1 MLRLKN
7 LTAFSVVFCMLLSMF
22 GTAFAYNVPEDVAGT
37 VYEESAELLG
47 ALGIMVGDDDGEFR
61 PNDTI
66 IRSEFAKIAVHA
78 LGLEDVAETSKEAS
92 NFPDVVEGHWATGY
106 INVAANQGI
115 IVGDDVGTFRPDD
128 KITYAEA
135 VTILVRVLGHEP
147 SALTKGAF
155 PTGYLVVGN
164 EIGITKGVSASAGAE
179 INRGGVARMTY
190 NALTIKLME
199 RTGFGNDVSYEVVD
213 KTLLADK
220 LNVQKSNG
228 LVQANG
234 HTSLTGN
241 SSLKK
246 NEVNIGGEVYKLGD
260 TNADKLLG
268 HHVTFYYQEDDNSS
282 DKTLLVVRT
291 NEAKTDVITIG
302 AEDIVSVTT
311 DANSQTV
318 VKYWVD
324 KENDSEST
332 EDVLSATAKLIYNGK
347 SETFNTDKL
356 TPTSGTLTLVDND
369 GDDIYDIAQV
379 INYENHVVED
389 ISTAANAIYDKYGKP
404 TLTLDP
410 DNKNVHFELTD
421 LKGNEVALKDLKEWD
436 VLAVAKSTD
445 GKLLDLTL
453 VRESVEGRI
462 TGKNDTKFFIEG
474 KGYEV
479 ADNYTATINLN
490 DQGVFYLDIDGRIAA
505 IDTTKKASNNYA
517 YLISAKSGVSFD
529 DTLNIKLFNA
539 NGEVVTLET
548 AEKIRFNGTANQTA
562 ETVLTALKNSGS
574 EVVQQL
580 ITFET
585 NGDNKI
591 NELTLAT
598 DKTSTGEIVANGF
611 TLNMVANDVVY
622 KSASSKLG
630 NVVVGEETVVFNIP
644 AGKTSA
650 TDFSMGNKNTFV
662 NNNQY
667 NIRVY
672 DLKEDYT
679 AGVIIVTNATG
690 NPEENSTIAV
700 VDQIA
705 QTLDENDQQTDAL
718 EFFQD
723 GEKKSLMAVDTTILV
738 KDNGSGGTTAL
749 EQGDIIQYRL
759 NGDGKIDNITLLFD
773 IDDKATEAKTEHSDR
788 LTTLYGKVTKK
799 FSNSVNVTVNGA
811 AEENYNIANAT
822 VYNYDSTKNSNK
834 ISVVTP
840 GDVQRFEEANPR
852 LVFMRIYD
860 HEVKEIVIIR

>member
-47 ALGIMVGDDDGEFR
+47 ALGIMVGDEDGEFR
-61 PNDTI
+61 PDDTI

-92 NFPDVVEGHWATGY
+92 TFPDVVEGHWATGY

-115 IVGDDVGTFRPDD
+115 IIGDDVGTFRPDD
-128 KITYAEA
+128 VINYAEA
-135 VTILVRVLGHEP
+135 VTILIRVLGHEP
-147 SALTKGAF
+147 SALSKGAF
-155 PTGYLVVGN
+155 PTGFLVVGN
-164 EIGITKGVSASAGAE
+164 EIGLTKGVSASANSE
-179 INRGGVARMTY
+179 ISRGSVARMTY

-199 RTGFGNDVSYEVVD
+199 RTGFGDDVSYEVVD

-228 LVQANG
+228 LVQANA
-234 HTSLTGN
+234 HTSLTGS

-246 NEVNIGGEVYKLGD
+246 NEVNIGGEVYKIGE

-291 NEAKTDVITIG
+291 NEAKTTLITIP
-302 AEDIVSVTT
+302 AENLVSVTT
-311 DANSQTV
+311 DGNSQTV

-324 KENDSEST
+324 KENDSETT
-332 EDVLSATAKLIYNGK
+332 EDILSSTAKLIYNGK
-347 SETFNTDKL
+347 GETFDIEKL
-356 TPTSGTLTLVDND
+356 SPTSGALNLIDND

-379 INYENHVVED
+379 TEYENHVVED
-389 ISTAANAIYDKYGKP
+389 ISTAAHAIYDKYGKA

-421 LKGNEVALKDLKEWD
+421 VNGNDVALEDLKEWD

-445 GKLLDLTL
+445 GKLIDLTL

-479 ADNYTATINLN
+479 AANYTATISLN
-490 DQGVFYLDIDGRIAA
+490 DQGIFYLDIDGRIAA

-517 YLISAKSGVSFD
+517 YLVSAKTGTSFD
-529 DTLNIKLFNA
+529 DVLDIKLFNA
-539 NGEVVTLET
+539 NGETVTLET
-548 AEKIRFNGTANQTA
+548 TEKIRFNGTANQTA
-562 ETVLTALKNSGS
+562 DTVLAALKSDG

-580 ITFET
+580 IAFET
-585 NGDNKI
+585 NANNKI
-591 NELTLAT
+591 NEITLAT
-598 DKTSTGEIVANGF
+598 DKTGTGEIVKNGF

-630 NVVVGEETVVFNIP
+630 NVVVGEDTIVFNIP
-644 AGKTSA
+644 AGKTNAS
-650 TDFSMGNKNTFV
+650 DFSMGNKNTFV
-662 NNNQY
+662 NDNQY

-690 NPEENSTIAV
+690 NPEENSSIAI

-705 QTLDENDQQTDAL
+705 QTLDEDDQQTDML

-723 GEKKSLMAVDTTILV
+723 GEQKSLLAVDTTILV
-738 KDNGSGGTTAL
+738 KDDGNGGTTAL

-759 NGDGKIDNITLLFD
+759 NADGKIDNITVLFD
-773 IDDKATEAKTEHSDR
+773 IDAKATEVKTDHSDR

-799 FSNSVNVTVNGA
+799 FSNSVNVTVNDTS
-811 AEENYNIANAT
+811 EENYNIANAT

-834 ISVVTP
+834 ITVVTP
-840 GDVQRFEEANPR
+840 GDVQRYESANPR